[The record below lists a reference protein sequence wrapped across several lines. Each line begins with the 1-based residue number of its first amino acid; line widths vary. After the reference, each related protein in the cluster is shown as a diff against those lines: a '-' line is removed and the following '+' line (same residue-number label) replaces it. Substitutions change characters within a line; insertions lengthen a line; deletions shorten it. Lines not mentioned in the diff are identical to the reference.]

1 MYFRLGTYNKY
12 GYGAEHVLRLR
23 VWIIIIVSIKK
34 TEFRTSDFKYF
45 KIGTNSTTKYSNI
58 CVEYL
63 HDFISIHWNLNI
75 LQNKNITESKWRRNT
90 QLCQYPMGLK
100 MIFIL
105 TSVPLQYL
113 VNFSPHVCLLRAIIF
128 ISCYTICVDHFIQKL
143 FVRKEICKE
152 VQLWNEGCACRW
164 VNRRSGAFKDRAWV
178 SHGSHCSPHR
188 G

>member
-23 VWIIIIVSIKK
+23 VWKIIIVSIKK

-75 LQNKNITESKWRRNT
+75 SQNKNITENKWKKKPT
-90 QLCQYPMGLK
+90 VM
-100 MIFIL
+100 
-105 TSVPLQYL
+105 SVPDGSENDFYTD
-113 VNFSPHVCLLRAIIF
+113 VCTSPIFGELFPPCLPP
-128 ISCYTICVDHFIQKL
+128 
-143 FVRKEICKE
+143 
-152 VQLWNEGCACRW
+152 EGNYIYIMLHNLCRSLHTKTF
-164 VNRRSGAFKDRAWV
+164 R
-178 SHGSHCSPHR
+178 
-188 G
+188 